1 MPDLA
6 IDEYTLEIADRA
18 GNSPTRKGPGE
29 GNRRSTLSMY

>member
-6 IDEYTLEIADRA
+6 IDEYILELADKV
-18 GNSPTRKGPGE
+18 GNSLTHKGPGE